1 MNFEIKQNVLEAFG
15 DIYEGDGSAFVSS
28 LSQLEQV
35 EKHIIIKLHTYGGS
49 VFEGNIMSNAI
60 SNSKAEITIDIIGIA
75 ASMGAVICASVD
87 DVYMVENGFLMIHAP
102 SVGGGGTANDLESNA
117 KLLRHIEAD
126 FEKKLTL
133 KTGKSAEYV
142 RKWLIGDNWF
152 SAEQALEEGLI
163 SGIIN
168 SESKI
173 SADFNPQKLP
183 IKEAF
188 ARFDALYNKNNFNNK
203 NMDLKQKLIKEFNF
217 SATTS
222 DTKIIQEV
230 EEANKL
236 KSSIIELLGLEENAS
251 NDSILEAIKTLLS
264 DQNTATESEAKA
276 LTAKAIKS
284 GQIKAEQEKYIIGMF
299 KKDFAGTKN
308 FLESSPRKN
317 PNNISDRIAHAVGN
331 SSNEKTEKPKSEWDL
346 TDYRKNAPKELEQD
360 PELYQRLVK
369 AKYK

>member
-1 MNFEIKQNVLEAFG
+1 MNFEIKENILEAFG
-15 DIYEGDGSAFVSS
+15 DIHDGDGSVFVSA
-28 LSQLEQV
+28 LSQMELVQR
-35 EKHIIIKLHTYGGS
+35 HIVIKLHTYGGS

-60 SNSKAEITIDIIGIA
+60 SNSKSEITIDIIGIA

-87 DVYMVENGFLMIHAP
+87 DVYMVENGYLMIHAP

-117 KLLRHIEAD
+117 KLLRFIEAD
-126 FEKKLTL
+126 FEKKLSL

-142 RKWLIGDNWF
+142 RKWLVGDNWF
-152 SAEQALEEGLI
+152 SAEQALDEGLI

-188 ARFDALYNKNNFNNK
+188 ARFDALYNDNYFNKK

-217 SATTS
+217 SANTS

-236 KSSIIELLGLEENAS
+236 KTSIIELLGLEENAS
-251 NDSILEAIKTLLS
+251 NDNVLDAIKTLLN

-276 LTAKAIKS
+276 LTAKAIRS

-299 KKDFAGTKN
+299 KKDFAGTKS

-317 PNNISDRIAHAVGN
+317 PHDISGRIAQVVGS

-360 PELYQRLVK
+360 PELYQKLVK